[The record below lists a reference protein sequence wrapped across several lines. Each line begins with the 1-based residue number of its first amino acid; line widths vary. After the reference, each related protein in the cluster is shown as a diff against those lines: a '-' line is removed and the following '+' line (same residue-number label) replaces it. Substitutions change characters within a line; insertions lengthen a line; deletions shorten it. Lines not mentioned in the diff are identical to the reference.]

1 MSTQTV
7 APIAP
12 FAPTTPR
19 RSRDLSLSPSTHRAP
34 RRQLVEISQPWGGRM
49 WPCSEV
55 EEVTFIA
62 DLRRRS
68 LSDGDDFDRRDVTA
82 LVTALRSGLS
92 ADDLL
97 DSARGLKPARL
108 IAAHHALDSRRLT
121 AVEAWRAI
129 VELGTID
136 AFEEHA
142 PAAAAIMPA
151 VVTQIMR
158 DSKRAEWPDVITT
171 VASQVAR
178 ATTEVLALEQH
189 LASGAARGTLSP
201 ARSREAGA
209 LLYNG
214 HETGAWNRETFVP
227 TRVTSLV
234 PLRIAGLLGEQ
245 RAAGARS

>member
-1 MSTQTV
+1 
-7 APIAP
+7 
-12 FAPTTPR
+12 
-19 RSRDLSLSPSTHRAP
+19 
-34 RRQLVEISQPWGGRM
+34 M
-49 WPCSEV
+49 WPCSAV

-68 LSDGDDFDRRDVTA
+68 LSDTDDFDRRDVTA
-82 LVTALRSGLS
+82 LVTALCSGLS

-108 IAAHHALDSRRLT
+108 VAAHLALDSRRLS
-121 AVEAWRAI
+121 AVEAWRTI
-129 VELGTID
+129 VELGTVD

-142 PAAAAIMPA
+142 SAAAAIMPA
-151 VVTQIMR
+151 VVTQIVR
-158 DSKRAEWPDVITT
+158 NSVRSEWTDVIAT
-171 VASQVAR
+171 VAAQVAR
-178 ATTEVLALEQH
+178 STSEVLALEQR
-189 LASGAARGTLSP
+189 LASGAANGTLSP

-234 PLRIAGLLGEQ
+234 PLRIAALLGEQ
-245 RAAGARS
+245 RAGARG